1 MIGDAPS
8 TLPLLGN
15 IDNACKHHQQ
25 PVAPEN
31 KIHIDSQDSEVWPNP
46 WGQSIQCPMALSC
59 VEIKDEADTPLGLQ
73 WGEGTPRRAG
83 GLSCK
88 WIPSSDYDE
97 PRTYLIN

>member
-15 IDNACKHHQQ
+15 INNICEHQQ
-25 PVAPEN
+25 LVAPEN
-31 KIHIDSQDSEVWPNP
+31 KIHINSQDSEVWPNP
-46 WGQSIQCPMALSC
+46 QGQSVWCPMALSC

-73 WGEGTPRRAG
+73 WGEGMPRRAG

-88 WIPSSDYDE
+88 
-97 PRTYLIN
+97 